1 MGRVFGLRHCFAWLL
16 TLALATSFAPKLVAG
31 ETVTGTSGAAT
42 DRAVVNFSELAD
54 REAHA
59 PAATEKLRE
68 TPRHLT
74 RAPSSRVMRLAA
86 KTLGLS
92 PTVLSP
98 FSSSLPSPPLATNF
112 LALGDN
118 NTFFPPNTTGAVGPN
133 HLMVMLNSQV
143 RIQNRN
149 GGAIS
154 TVSLSNFWAS
164 VSNPSPDPSDPRLL
178 YDPYNNRWIA
188 AACADDLKASSS
200 VLVGVSAN
208 SDPTGNWYLYREDVD
223 SSNVYSAD
231 FTSLGFNKKW
241 IVVSV
246 NMFTISTT
254 NFHHVNVY
262 AFNKTNLYAHSTGA
276 FALMQASTGSTL
288 SPAVTHDNGL
298 GPEYLVEDWDGS
310 NGQLRVSS
318 INGVIGNETLNTGI
332 SFPTTA
338 AIWQAG
344 GFGDNAPQKD
354 SDRTIDT
361 GDSRILNCVYHKGS
375 LWCAQTGFLTNGYTA
390 AQWWEIIATNG
401 AVRQFGRV
409 EDPGETNYF
418 AYPSIAVN
426 VDNDV
431 LLGYSRFSDLQFASG
446 NYAFRYAS
454 DPLNTMRNN
463 TVLKA
468 GEGVYNKH
476 GSRPPF
482 LNRWGD
488 YSQSVVDPVNDRSL
502 WTIQEY
508 AATPVGDPSV
518 NGSGRW
524 GTWWGRLDPN
534 NPLRIT
540 SITRA
545 ANGHY
550 TIVWNSVGDT
560 RYRVQYSNGAGN
572 GSYNSAYTDIVR
584 SVGVETDPSP
594 AGTASSMTFT
604 DDFTLSGGPPPNG
617 ARYYRI
623 KVVQ

>member
-1 MGRVFGLRHCFAWLL
+1 M
-16 TLALATSFAPKLVAG
+16 LAAEESVPSSPGV
-31 ETVTGTSGAAT
+31 AT
-42 DRAVVNFSELAD
+42 DRTVVNFSELAD
-54 REAHA
+54 RELRA
-59 PAATEKLRE
+59 PAAAATEKLRDA
-68 TPRHLT
+68 PRYLT
-74 RAPSSRVMRLAA
+74 RAPSSRVMRSAA
-86 KTLGLS
+86 KALGLS
-92 PTVLSP
+92 PALLSA

-118 NTFFPPNTTGAVGPN
+118 NTFIPPNTMGAVGPN
-133 HLMVMLNSQV
+133 HLMVTLNSQV
-143 RIQNRN
+143 RIQNRT

-154 TVSLSNFWAS
+154 TVTLSNFWAS
-164 VSNPSPDPSDPRLL
+164 VSNPSPDPFDPRLL

-188 AACADDLKASSS
+188 AACADDLKTSSS
-200 VLVGVSAN
+200 VLVGVSQN
-208 SDPTGNWYLYREDVD
+208 SDPTGNWFLYRVDVD
-223 SSNVYSAD
+223 PSNVYSAD
-231 FTSLGFNKKW
+231 FTSLGFNRKW

-246 NMFTISTT
+246 NMFTISST

-262 AFNKTNLYAHSTGA
+262 AFNKTNLYANSTGA
-276 FALMQASTGSTL
+276 FALMTNSTGSTL
-288 SPAVTHDNGL
+288 SPAVTYDNGL
-298 GPEYLVEDWDGS
+298 GPEYLVEDWDGAT
-310 NGQLRVSS
+310 GQLRVSS
-318 INGVIGNETLNTGI
+318 INGVIGNETLTNGI

-338 AIWQAG
+338 AVWQAG

-354 SDRTIDT
+354 SPFTIDT
-361 GDSRILNCVYHKGS
+361 GDSRILNCVYRNHS

-409 EDPGETNYF
+409 EDPGETNYY

-426 VDNDV
+426 ADNDV

-454 DPLNTMRNN
+454 DPLNTMRND

-468 GEGVYNKH
+468 GEGVYNRH

-488 YSQSVVDPVNDRSL
+488 YSQSVIDPVNDHSL

-524 GTWWGRLDPN
+524 GTWWGRVDPN

-550 TIVWNSVGDT
+550 TVVWNSVGGT

-572 GSYNSAYTDIVR
+572 GSYTGAYTDIFA
-584 SVGVETDPSP
+584 SEATDPS
-594 AGTASSMTFT
+594 ATGTASSMTFT
-604 DDFTLSGGPPPNG
+604 DNFTLTGGPPPNG